1 MNPIESPNVQ
11 AHLVSLDNRL
21 RRAERGLLINKVGW
35 LTIVAL
41 GFLLLWTKS
50 FGVVQAQSQKLR
62 LRELDIVDEKGRERI
77 VIASP
82 LPDPIVNG
90 KVGHRIRVVSAAV
103 QFKAPD
109 GTDQGGI
116 ALSDDG
122 SFMFGIDDETGRER
136 AHLYYIPKRGSG
148 VYLQGESSK
157 ETVSLLLPAG
167 GKDPKLEMMDKSGKS
182 VATVP
187 PQR

>member
-1 MNPIESPNVQ
+1 METPNVQ
-11 AHLVSLDNRL
+11 VQLIWLEKRL
-21 RRAERGLLINKVGW
+21 HRAERGLLINKLGW
-35 LTIVAL
+35 ITIVVL
-41 GFLLLWTKS
+41 GVLLLWTKS

-62 LRELDIVDEKGRERI
+62 LRELDIVDQKGRERI

-90 KVGHRIRVVSAAV
+90 KVKHRIRVVSAGV

-109 GTDQGGI
+109 GTEQGGI

-122 SFMFGIDDETGRER
+122 SFMFGIDDETGPER

-167 GKDPKLEMMDKSGKS
+167 GQDPKLELTDQSGKS